1 MASGSTNPRDV
12 ARLKRKKRIRRKLE
26 GTEARPRLTVF
37 RSDKHIYAQI
47 INDET
52 GATLVSASTLSPE
65 YREMEAIKGK
75 VSAAKRVGELV
86 ARKALEKGIAKVVF
100 DRNGFIYHGRI
111 QALADAAR
119 QKGLDF

>member
-1 MASGSTNPRDV
+1 MSGKTNLREV
-12 ARLKRKKRIRRKLE
+12 ARLKRKKRIRRKVE
-26 GTEARPRLTVF
+26 GTDQRPRLSVF

-47 INDET
+47 VNDVT
-52 GATLVSASTLSPE
+52 GTTLVSASTLSPD
-65 YREMEAIKGK
+65 YKEMEQIKGK
-75 VSAAKRVGELV
+75 VAAAKRVGELV
-86 ARKALEKGIAKVVF
+86 AQKALEKGIAKVVF